1 MEPLKLKISKTHF
14 QIRRSSKTP
23 KTWKTPTHI
32 AQPLDI
38 PTNLRSRKLWS
49 NWRIS
54 IKILRSQIEVD
65 HVIVEN
71 SSNPNSKFLRTPL
84 SLSLS
89 YLVHIRVTPPLC
101 KSLQLLSSTLKDLK
115 HVLFF
120 SFFLCINQVQ
130 NLSREKC
137 AKVIDP
143 ECTEEVHFRVPT
155 LWPMFRQVTVYMY
168 LDTV

>member
-1 MEPLKLKISKTHF
+1 MSKTHRI
-14 QIRRSSKTP
+14 QIPISSE
-23 KTWKTPTHI
+23 H
-32 AQPLDI
+32 L
-38 PTNLRSRKLWS
+38 S
-49 NWRIS
+49 
-54 IKILRSQIEVD
+54 
-65 HVIVEN
+65 
-71 SSNPNSKFLRTPL
+71 L

-120 SFFLCINQVQ
+120 FSFFLCINQVQ
-130 NLSREKC
+130 TLSREKC

-155 LWPMFRQVTVYMY
+155 LWPMCRHVTVYKNS
-168 LDTV
+168 DTVYKYWMWRMNNIYGGVWAGIGRIGGVHFEELCVKSSWDPTIGMVA